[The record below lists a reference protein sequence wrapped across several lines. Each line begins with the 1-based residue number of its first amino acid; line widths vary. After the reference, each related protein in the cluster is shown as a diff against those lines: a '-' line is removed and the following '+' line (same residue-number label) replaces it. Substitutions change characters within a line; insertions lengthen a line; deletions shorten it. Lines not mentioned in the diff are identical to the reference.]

1 MTCLIRLAVVTS
13 LLLMG
18 GLAQAQQ
25 SRRLCSSSRMP
36 ARTRISRI
44 WTHCSASARL
54 RDATGFDPS
63 QRPQASS
70 APPPDESSSTGRS
83 AAGGAALGAAAGAL
97 HQRQH
102 REAVLGGAAAGGL
115 LGGARSS
122 RNNRRNDQRQQ
133 QWEQQQMAEY
143 NRNRSNWNRA
153 FAGCMESRGYTV
165 S

>member
-1 MTCLIRLAVVTS
+1 MTFLIRLVIVTS

-18 GLAQAQQ
+18 GLAPAQQ
-25 SRRLCSSSRMP
+25 TGDLFVFANDGQDQDQQDMDTLQCQRI
-36 ARTRISRI
+36 AR
-44 WTHCSASARL
+44 
-54 RDATGFDPS
+54 DNTGFDPS

-70 APPPDESSSTGRS
+70 APPPDESSSTGRNV
-83 AAGGAALGAAAGAL
+83 AGGAALGAAAGAL
-97 HQRQH
+97 ISGNRN
-102 REAVLGGAAAGGL
+102 AVIGGAAAGGL

-122 RNNRRNDQRQQ
+122 RKNSQNEQRQQ